1 MRLTRS
7 CKSSGDW
14 LNIFHTQILSGEV
27 DIGRANPDI
36 EAQTRN
42 FVGIFSQT
50 ACNLNGVATRTM
62 EQNRGRALPM
72 CEFLCRPESRLSLRL
87 SSSFIASS
95 TEWVRG

>member
-14 LNIFHTQILSGEV
+14 LNIFQTQILSGEV

-50 ACNLNGVATRTM
+50 ACNLNGVATS
-62 EQNRGRALPM
+62 GA
-72 CEFLCRPESRLSLRL
+72 ESGE
-87 SSSFIASS
+87 SFAH
-95 TEWVRG
+95 V